1 MTTPFEYD
9 LQNID
14 GLKYMTTQKDKSI
27 HLVLTDPPYIISK
40 DSGMNRFVEKVK
52 TLEKS
57 GKNTKTESQWEVFKV
72 AKGYTDNKYKG
83 NYIKYGNT
91 SGKKYGYKTDFG
103 KWDNEFTLVILEEF
117 IKMFYKKL
125 VKGGTCIIFTD
136 LWKIGQLKEMMEKH
150 KFKQIRLIEWIKTNP
165 VPLNQSVNY
174 LTNAREVAVLGVK
187 VGKPTFNSKYD
198 KGIYEYPIQ
207 TGKKRFHPTQKNQKM
222 FEALIKKHSNEGDVV
237 LDPFLGGG
245 TTLFACK
252 ATNRTFKGCEL
263 VKEYYDKVV
272 ALCNAQ

>member
-1 MTTPFEYD
+1 MTTTFD

-14 GLKYMTTQKDKSI
+14 GLKYMAEQKDKSI

-40 DSGMNRFVEKVK
+40 DSGMNRFVKKVENI
-52 TLEKS
+52 EKS
-57 GKNTKTESQWEVFKV
+57 GKNEKTESEWETFK
-72 AKGYTDNKYKG
+72 AGKDYTDDKYKA

-103 KWDNEFTLVILEEF
+103 KWDNEFSIAKLEEF
-117 IKMFYKKL
+117 IKLFYKKL

-136 LWKIGQLKEMMEKH
+136 LWKIGQLKEIMEKH

-165 VPLNQSVNY
+165 IPLNQSVNY
-174 LTNAREVAVLGVK
+174 LSNAREVAVLGVK

-207 TGKKRFHPTQKNQKM
+207 SGKKRFHPTQKNQKM

-252 ATNRTFKGCEL
+252 ETNRIFKGCEL
-263 VKEYYDKVV
+263 VKEYIDKVT
-272 ALCNAQ
+272 ALYNAQ

>member
-1 MTTPFEYD
+1 MTTTFD

-14 GLKYMTTQKDKSI
+14 GLKYMAEQKDKSV
-27 HLVLTDPPYIISK
+27 HLILTDPPYIISK
-40 DSGMNRFVEKVK
+40 DSGMNRFVKKVENI
-52 TLEKS
+52 EKS
-57 GKNTKTESQWEVFKV
+57 GKNEKTESEWETFK
-72 AKGYTDNKYKG
+72 AGKDYTDDKYKA

-103 KWDNEFTLVILEEF
+103 KWDNEFSIAKLEEF
-117 IKMFYKKL
+117 IKLFYKKL

-136 LWKIGQLKEMMEKH
+136 LWKIGQLKEIMEKH

-165 VPLNQSVNY
+165 IPLNQSVNY
-174 LTNAREVAVLGVK
+174 LSNAREVAVLGVK

-207 TGKKRFHPTQKNQKM
+207 SGKKRFHPTQKNQKM

-252 ATNRTFKGCEL
+252 ETNRIFKGCEL
-263 VKEYYDKVV
+263 VKEYIDKVR
-272 ALCNAQ
+272 ALYNAQ